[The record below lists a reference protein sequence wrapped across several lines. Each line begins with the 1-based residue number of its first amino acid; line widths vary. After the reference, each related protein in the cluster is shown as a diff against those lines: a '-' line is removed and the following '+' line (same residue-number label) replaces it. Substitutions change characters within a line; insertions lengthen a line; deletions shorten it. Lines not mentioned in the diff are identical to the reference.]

1 MNIEIRTIEN
11 KIGVSETYITAF
23 GTADKPLGLQAEELF
38 SAIAGVLDSKNA
50 KIIQERIFGTEEI
63 FDVVSPIREKAYSS
77 FNDSVAPTWLVTP
90 EGINGKIAGI
100 QVHALSGDYQI
111 EILRYEGKDCGR
123 IVQLPDHRK
132 YLTLNSISCVQAG
145 KNVEQALQMLQKAE
159 AILKQ
164 AGTDMFSVART
175 WMWLKDIL
183 TWYDPFNSVRNQFFA
198 ERGLIGEG
206 LTRKIPAS
214 TGIGVRA
221 SSSVM
226 CAMDLV
232 SVFGPGSSIEYFDVT
247 DTQKSAH
254 DYGSAFSRATKTTT
268 AAGQTVFVSGTASID
283 AEGNTIHIG
292 DAEMQ
297 IQATVENVRIALKE
311 TNCSDDNIV
320 QAIAYCKTAEVEKL
334 FCRKWSHLSYPHFTV
349 ITDVCRDDL
358 LFEIEATAMIGG
370 TNTKRL

>member
-11 KIGVSETYITAF
+11 KTGASETYITAF
-23 GTADKPLGLQAEELF
+23 GAVDKALKLQAEEIF
-38 SAIAGVLDSKNA
+38 SAIADVLDSKSA
-50 KIIQERIFGTEEI
+50 KIIQERVFGTEEI

-77 FNDSVAPTWLVTP
+77 FNDGVGPTWLVAP

-100 QVHALSGDYQI
+100 QVHALSGDYPI
-111 EILRYEGKDCGR
+111 EILRYEGKACGR
-123 IVQLPDHRK
+123 IVQLPGSRK
-132 YLTLNSISCVQAG
+132 YLTLNSISS
-145 KNVEQALQMLQKAE
+145 EQAEKNTEQTLKMLQKAE

-206 LTRKIPAS
+206 LTRKMPAS
-214 TGIGVRA
+214 TGIGVLA
-221 SSSVM
+221 SSGVM

-232 SVFGPGSSIEYFDVT
+232 SVFGPGNSIEYLDVT
-247 DTQKSAH
+247 DAQKSAH

-268 AAGQTVFVSGTASID
+268 AAGETVFVSGTASID
-283 AEGNTIHIG
+283 DEGNTIHIG
-292 DAEMQ
+292 DADMQ
-297 IQATVENVRIALKE
+297 IEATVENIRIALKE
-311 TNCSDDNIV
+311 ANCSDDNIV
-320 QAIAYCKTAEVEKL
+320 QAIAYCKTAEIEKL
-334 FCRKWSHLSYPHFTV
+334 FHSKWSHLSYPHFTV

-370 TNTKRL
+370 INIK